1 MAILDTVKHALG
13 IYYTEQT
20 KDAEIQT
27 IIDGAKSMLLSAGV
41 PSADLT
47 DDSESP
53 QAVQAII
60 IYAKMAVNTDPTEM
74 RINPMLVNL
83 IQQMRTKPTEETTTD
98 TSDTEQT
105 NDPGDQT
112 EDPADPSEGG
122 NTEGGDDGNTEGNDG
137 DGEGGNDENQG

>member
-83 IQQMRTKPTEETTTD
+83 IQQMRTKPAEEDT

-105 NDPGDQT
+105 NGSDDQT
-112 EDPADPSEGG
+112 GDPVTDPTDP
-122 NTEGGDDGNTEGNDG
+122 TEGDD
-137 DGEGGNDENQG
+137 DENQG

>member
-20 KDAEIQT
+20 KDTEIQT
-27 IIDGAKSMLLSAGV
+27 IIDGAKGMLLSAGV
-41 PSADLT
+41 PSADLV
-47 DDSESP
+47 DNSESP

-112 EDPADPSEGG
+112 EDPADPSEGE

>member
-1 MAILDTVKHALG
+1 MALIDTVKHALG

-60 IYAKMAVNTDPTEM
+60 IYAKEAVNTDPTEM

-83 IQQMRTKPTEETTTD
+83 IQQMRTKPAEEDTATD
-98 TSDTEQT
+98 TEPTNGSD
-105 NDPGDQT
+105 DQT
-112 EDPADPSEGG
+112 EDPVTDP
-122 NTEGGDDGNTEGNDG
+122 TEGDDN
-137 DGEGGNDENQG
+137 ENQG

>member
-1 MAILDTVKHALG
+1 MALIDTVKHALG

-60 IYAKMAVNTDPTEM
+60 IYAKEAVNTDPTEM

-83 IQQMRTKPTEETTTD
+83 IQQMRTKPAEED
-98 TSDTEQT
+98 TAADTEQT
-105 NDPGDQT
+105 NGSDDQT
-112 EDPADPSEGG
+112 EDPVTDP
-122 NTEGGDDGNTEGNDG
+122 TEGDDN
-137 DGEGGNDENQG
+137 ENQG

>member
-1 MAILDTVKHALG
+1 MALIDTVKHALG

-60 IYAKMAVNTDPTEM
+60 IYAKEAVNTDPTEM

-83 IQQMRTKPTEETTTD
+83 IQQKLDGKLPPSVFQAKAVSKNRFGIITKDMWYKIHPLPCLY
-98 TSDTEQT
+98 S
-105 NDPGDQT
+105 
-112 EDPADPSEGG
+112 
-122 NTEGGDDGNTEGNDG
+122 
-137 DGEGGNDENQG
+137 

>member
-1 MAILDTVKHALG
+1 MALIDTVKHALG

-20 KDAEIQT
+20 KDVEIQT

-60 IYAKMAVNTDPTEM
+60 IYAKEAVNTDPTEM

-83 IQQMRTKPTEETTTD
+83 IQQMRTKPAEED
-98 TSDTEQT
+98 TITDTEQT
-105 NDPGDQT
+105 NGSDDQT
-112 EDPADPSEGG
+112 EDPVTDP
-122 NTEGGDDGNTEGNDG
+122 TEGDDN
-137 DGEGGNDENQG
+137 ENQG

>member
-60 IYAKMAVNTDPTEM
+60 IYAKEAVNTDPTEM

-83 IQQMRTKPTEETTTD
+83 IQQMRTKPAEETATD
-98 TSDTEQT
+98 TTDTEQT
-105 NDPGDQT
+105 NGSDDQT
-112 EDPADPSEGG
+112 GDPVTDP
-122 NTEGGDDGNTEGNDG
+122 TEGDDN
-137 DGEGGNDENQG
+137 ENQG

>member
-20 KDAEIQT
+20 KDAEIQI

-60 IYAKMAVNTDPTEM
+60 IYAKEAVNTDPTEM

-83 IQQMRTKPTEETTTD
+83 IQQMRTKPAEEDTTT
-98 TSDTEQT
+98 DTEQT
-105 NDPGDQT
+105 NGSDDQT
-112 EDPADPSEGG
+112 EDPVTDP
-122 NTEGGDDGNTEGNDG
+122 TEGDDN
-137 DGEGGNDENQG
+137 ENQG